1 MNRYLCGVAIMSG
14 FIVHRLS
21 GANADLLRLCAH
33 ITPRNRINAALS
45 ARYGEDAVD
54 DAIAS
59 LVADGFVI
67 AEDDYVLALPLR
79 QPRWRRAPSWDDLLR
94 GQPVLA

>member
-1 MNRYLCGVAIMSG
+1 MKDGDTWFVAIDTCAVLEHSNSAW
-14 FIVHRLS
+14 RS
-21 GANADLLRLCAH
+21 AH
-33 ITPRNRINAALS
+33 ITPRKRINAALS
-45 ARYGEDAVD
+45 ARCGEDAVD

-79 QPRWRRAPSWDDLLR
+79 QPGWRRAPSWDDLLR